1 MRIYYEFENTNV
13 KVSCDIIHT
22 SNRFA
27 HHVAQEYYPLLKF
40 AEGSQMR
47 IYYEFENTNVKVSCD
62 IIHISNR
69 FAHHSARIQ
78 LFLYS

>member
-27 HHVAQEYYPLLKF
+27 HQQEYSYSFTPDLATPLLKL
-40 AEGSQMR
+40 EGA
-47 IYYEFENTNVKVSCD
+47 
-62 IIHISNR
+62 HI
-69 FAHHSARIQ
+69 
-78 LFLYS
+78 L